1 VGRGKSGGEKISIR
15 AKGGSRKIKEGTNRD
30 RVKEIISQIWQ
41 NQKVTKGGL

>member
-30 RVKEIISQIWQ
+30 RVKEIISQTWQ
-41 NQKVTKGGL
+41 NQEINQEKK